1 MTHTNTNDCI
11 AQEPQILSSY
21 EKCKYTD
28 TPSYDDKSAMVFMI
42 HPDMLRRMPLDNNW
56 ATSTSSMSAELS
68 KYVRTSL
75 TQTRMRDDADALL
88 HPLLAIVYCNR
99 SPARACTSMT
109 RLGFFP
115 LLLGLLAAVVAAA
128 AAAARRYRLI
138 LLRFRKSRLSSG
150 LSFFFLLLRLI
161 SF

>member
-1 MTHTNTNDCI
+1 MTHTHTNDCP
-11 AQEPQILSSY
+11 AQEKQILNSY
-21 EKCKYTD
+21 EKCKYAD

-68 KYVRTSL
+68 KYVLTSL
-75 TQTRMRDDADALL
+75 TQTRMMDDADALL

-109 RLGFFP
+109 RLDFV
-115 LLLGLLAAVVAAA
+115 LVRLLAAVVAAA
-128 AAAARRYRLI
+128 AAAAARRYL
-138 LLRFRKSRLSSG
+138 LLRFRKSRLRTD
-150 LSFFFLLLRLI
+150 LHLFFFRRLLRCI
-161 SF
+161 TI